1 MYTDGMTSRRLRDVV
16 RRIARG
22 GCLLGAATLLPV
34 AGAAMPPLGPTTTSG
49 AVNQINSG
57 SMRPLPSATPR
68 PVVRDSMIWVPTRI
82 APIPGDPTGVTVPG
96 HWERRVPGT
105 NEVHVPPLTID
116 RPSTGTT
123 ETFPAA
129 DRPPVEERFNSP

>member
-1 MYTDGMTSRRLRDVV
+1 MYTDAMKPRRLRDVMHV
-16 RRIARG
+16 IARG
-22 GCLLGAATLLPV
+22 GCLLGAASLMPI
-34 AGAAMPPLGPTTTSG
+34 AGAAMPPLGPTTTSR

-82 APIPGDPTGVTVPG
+82 VPLPGEPTGVAVPG
-96 HWERRVPGT
+96 HWERRLPGT
-105 NEVHVPPLTID
+105 NEVHVPPLTVE

-123 ETFPAA
+123 ETYPAGI
-129 DRPPVEERFNSP
+129 RPPVEERYNSP

>member
-1 MYTDGMTSRRLRDVV
+1 MTSRRLRDLVH
-16 RRIARG
+16 RIARG
-22 GCLLGAATLLPV
+22 GCLLGAATMMPL
-34 AGAAMPPLGPTTTSG
+34 AGAAMPPLGPTTTSQ

-82 APIPGDPTGVTVPG
+82 APFPGEPTGVTVPG
-96 HWERRVPGT
+96 HWERRLPGT

-123 ETFPAA
+123 ETLPAGI
-129 DRPPVEERFNSP
+129 RPPVEERHSSP